1 MIKSE
6 RVYRWW
12 EYLTECL
19 GVDKSE
25 VAEIGGYNLSHDDLR
40 NWMDENGYDNY
51 WNYPLS
57 EIEHITDNKDD
68 LQVVVVICN
77 RVGEFWEVDYE
88 D

>member
-77 RVGEFWEVDYE
+77 GVGEFWEVDYE

>member
-19 GVDKSE
+19 GVDKGE

-51 WNYPLS
+51 WDYPLS

-77 RVGEFWEVDYE
+77 GVGEFWEVDYE

>member
-51 WNYPLS
+51 WDYPLS

-77 RVGEFWEVDYE
+77 GVGKFWEVDYE